1 MPNQWTYA
9 AVLTTALAIV
19 GFLAKQF
26 FGEGAK
32 HLGQRFWPAVFRSR
46 RRTLG
51 TAGLRRYASG
61 VNANHNS
68 HVLGFL
74 AGSKVTVSD
83 VYVPVQH
90 EVDGHREDVYRSIR
104 SCTRTVVL
112 GAAGAGKSMLLK
124 NSMVKWAADPAGFER
139 IPVFVE
145 LFRHDHPERG
155 LRDLVADA
163 FTRSGLKKPERFLDR
178 ALADGRVS
186 VLCDGFDEIVTDRR
200 AAVTQ
205 DLKQFAE
212 KWPKTQIIVT
222 CRDAVYDHDLRP
234 VFDHEVRLADF
245 DDAAVRRFLK
255 LWFTSK
261 QPDLDARYE
270 VEQMMAGLRA
280 SPPVMRLARTP
291 LLLTMIAS
299 LHDADP
305 GIGPVLPSSRTEF
318 YEQAVRH
325 LLRRDSELGRS
336 RGLATYKAGH
346 KLMALRSIAVQA
358 QGAMAPGTDRR
369 TLSEAELIADVT
381 RVLARF
387 NLEAVHAGALLEEI
401 VDRSGLLVR
410 VDESNLLYEF
420 PHLTLQEYLAAMELA
435 DDPERL
441 LELYGESPD
450 RWRETVKLWCGG
462 AHRDCTPVVRKI
474 FGGDERG
481 KLLALECLAEARQI
495 DETLADEVL
504 GHFESTPGGDP
515 LVVSALGTVA
525 ADPGPRGTAL
535 LARLARAA
543 RQRRAFAIHAL
554 AASRLRSAVE
564 TLSDLA
570 VWVPAARTALRETGE
585 LAIPVLAERAAAG
598 SLDAVDDIAAV
609 GTASAGLALA
619 ELLWDE
625 SDIAVRAAWRLAVLV
640 NSPDVEDELLHAD
653 VGNPPG
659 ERYDWLWAPFDPG
672 GRGTLTKIMGRVGS
686 LIDDRAG
693 AKMPAD
699 IGRVDPRL
707 AMPIGVRGA
716 SRQYDSSAL
725 IGLDLEIARTARSL
739 GIPAG
744 GRMGNQEALR
754 EIHERDPAQSRRLAQ
769 VLFARVGV
777 GSGYRGLLDTLPTAV
792 LVRLAAEL
800 CESGFRADED
810 QWKASGEDPKNPFVF
825 EPVANTALS
834 VLVGAPYL
842 LGAVR
847 ASGTAFG
854 WWPWG
859 AAWFGWGTLVMVAGV
874 LLGFLLLSWTAG
886 RAGRDEVV
894 PAMLTI
900 AFLILSLPGVLTLSV
915 VTLVE
920 WIGLPLLVAGVVV
933 LTAVTVGLFRAM
945 DRRMRALTNPFRE
958 LRRLDE
964 RVLRLRST
972 VISGREVGG

>member
-1 MPNQWTYA
+1 MPNQWTCA
-9 AVLTTALAIV
+9 AVLTTALAIA
-19 GFLAKQF
+19 GYLAKQF

-32 HLGQRFWPAVFRSR
+32 HLGQHFWPAVFRGR
-46 RRTLG
+46 RRTVG
-51 TAGLRRYASG
+51 TRDLRRYASG
-61 VNANHNS
+61 VHANHNS
-68 HVLGFL
+68 HALGFL
-74 AGSKVTVSD
+74 ANTKVTVSD

-90 EVDGHREDVYRSIR
+90 EVDGHREDIYRSIR
-104 SCTRTVVL
+104 SRARTVVL

-145 LFRHDHPERG
+145 LFRHDRGDRG
-155 LRDLVADA
+155 LHALVADA
-163 FTRSGLKKPERFLDR
+163 FTRSGVKKPERFLDR
-178 ALADGRVS
+178 ALADGLLS

-200 AAVTQ
+200 AEAAQ
-205 DLKQFAE
+205 DVKQFAE
-212 KWPKTQIIVT
+212 KWPDCQIIVT

-234 VFDHEVRLADF
+234 EFDHEVRLADF

-261 QPDLDARYE
+261 EPDRDARYE

-318 YEQAVRH
+318 YELAVRH
-325 LLRRDSELGRS
+325 LLRRDSELGRV

-346 KLMALRSIAVQA
+346 KLMALRAIAVRA

-369 TLSEAELIADVT
+369 TVPEAELIATIT

-387 NLEAVHAGALLEEI
+387 NLEATHAGRMLEEI

-435 DDPERL
+435 DDPDRL

-474 FGGDERG
+474 FGGGERG

-504 GHFESTPGGDP
+504 GHFEPAPDGDA
-515 LVVSALGTVA
+515 LVVSALGAVA

-535 LARLARAA
+535 LARLTRAA
-543 RQRRAFAIHAL
+543 RQRREPAIRAL
-554 AASRLRSAVE
+554 AASRVRPAVE

-570 VWVPAARTALRETGE
+570 VWVPTARTALRATGE
-585 LAIPVLAERAAAG
+585 LAVPVLAERAAAG

-625 SDIAVRAAWRLAVLV
+625 SEVAIRAAWRLAVLV
-640 NSPDVEDELLHAD
+640 TSPDVEDELRHAEIGD
-653 VGNPPG
+653 PPG
-659 ERYDWLWAPFDPG
+659 ERYDWLWAPFDVG
-672 GRGTLTKIMGRVGS
+672 GSGNLTKIMGRIGY
-686 LIDDRAG
+686 LIDDRIA
-693 AKMPAD
+693 ARMPEG

-716 SRQYDSSAL
+716 SLQYDPTAL
-725 IGLDLEIARTARSL
+725 IGLDLVIARAARSL
-739 GIPAG
+739 GIPLGERAA
-744 GRMGNQEALR
+744 NQEVLR
-754 EIHERDPAQSRRLAQ
+754 EIHDRDPAESRRVARF
-769 VLFARVGV
+769 LFERVGV
-777 GSGYRGLLDTLPTAV
+777 GSGYRSLLDTLPTAV
-792 LVRLAAEL
+792 LVELAARL
-800 CESGFRADED
+800 CVAGFRADEN
-810 QWKASGEDPKNPFVF
+810 QWQAAGEDPKNPFVLQL
-825 EPVANTALS
+825 VANTALA
-834 VLVGAPYL
+834 VLLAVPYL
-842 LGAVR
+842 VGAVR
-847 ASGTAFG
+847 ATGTAFG

-859 AAWFGWGTLVMVAGV
+859 AAWFGWGTLVLVA
-874 LLGFLLLSWTAG
+874 GFLLGLLLVRIRYRTGRGEVDFLPPTLAFFFLS
-886 RAGRDEVV
+886 
-894 PAMLTI
+894 
-900 AFLILSLPGVLTLSV
+900 SLPGVVTLAV

-920 WIGLPLLVAGVVV
+920 WIGLPLLVSGVLV
-933 LTAVTVGLFRAM
+933 LTAATAGLFRTIGG
-945 DRRMRALTNPFRE
+945 RMRALTNPFRE

-964 RVLRLRST
+964 SVIRVRST
-972 VISGREVGG
+972 VISGREPG